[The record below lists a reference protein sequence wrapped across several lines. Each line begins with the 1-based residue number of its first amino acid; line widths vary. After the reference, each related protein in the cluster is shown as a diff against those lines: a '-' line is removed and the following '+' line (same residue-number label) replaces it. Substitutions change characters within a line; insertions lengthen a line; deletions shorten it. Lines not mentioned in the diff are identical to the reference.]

1 MWVLMFWLLT
11 LVSVLHIQEEQ
22 RSKLLE
28 ARKEKV
34 RSARERR
41 WQRRQATEDDLDL
54 PVTFEESRQQQ
65 VDHSVF
71 NSAEHQQ
78 QNSLINQA
86 LAQIQK
92 PGGPITVSLD
102 PEEEVSSELDSENA
116 PPARKHTDHSS
127 ELSFE
132 QSEEEA
138 GVGQSSLMSLG
149 DDDDEFFSSQ
159 DMELSLF
166 KGSSGSPLPSLSSS
180 QMKMESLNV
189 STGSGTLGL
198 TSPHGSLSPSLME
211 SPTPVRKLKPMAS
224 PQTTWP
230 GSSSRGTRMVA
241 TPHASPNQ
249 PRPRT
254 TPTKNSMASSQ
265 EIRTVTIPDSKVTV
279 VTPSRLKR
287 PSPSGLSDRQ
297 VVPSPRRDSL
307 PLPHTASPLSVP
319 HMLKSRSPNVSL
331 MSPPGSTASPHT
343 PSLTSSSEKQRLKS
357 VKKLRRSLLSGFC

>member
-1 MWVLMFWLLT
+1 MWVLVFCLLT
-11 LVSVLHIQEEQ
+11 LVSLLRIQEEQ

-28 ARKEKV
+28 ARKKKV

-41 WQRRQATEDDLDL
+41 WRRRQTTEDDLDL
-54 PVTFEESRQQQ
+54 PVTFEESQQQ
-65 VDHSVF
+65 QADHSVF
-71 NSAEHQQ
+71 NSAEHQR

-92 PGGPITVSLD
+92 PGGPVTVSLD
-102 PEEEVSSELDSENA
+102 PEEEVSSELDSENT

-138 GVGQSSLMSLG
+138 GVGQSSFMSLS

-159 DMELSLF
+159 DMERSLF
-166 KGSSGSPLPSLSSS
+166 MGSSGSPLPGFSLS
-180 QMKMESLNV
+180 QTKRESLNV
-189 STGSGTLGL
+189 STGSGTLRL
-198 TSPHGSLSPSLME
+198 TSPQGSISPSLME

-224 PQTTWP
+224 PRTTWP
-230 GSSSRGTRMVA
+230 GSSSLGTRMVA
-241 TPHASPNQ
+241 TPHSSPNQ

-254 TPTKNSMASSQ
+254 TLTKLSVASSQ
-265 EIRTVTIPDSKVTV
+265 EIRTVTVPDSKVTV

-287 PSPSGLSDRQ
+287 PSPSGLSDRA

-307 PLPHTASPLSVP
+307 PLPHTTSPLSVP

-331 MSPPGSTASPHT
+331 MSPPVSTASPHT